1 MTSDF
6 RPFSLQLAHECGQ
19 AGLTA
24 EVLGH
29 DRVHV
34 SAPGADR
41 RFAETVRCALDQDG
55 RLTWHWSWGEPI
67 CGGSEIGEAV
77 RRIARVVAPEVQ
89 GEKHSAV
96 AEIIRGRIESGELP
110 PERRIPSQSEMADEL
125 GVPERTVAHA
135 VAELRDR
142 GYLWTVP
149 HKGSYVRPERDWR
162 SSEAADARGGQP
174 DLDLGAAQGRAVD
187 ADVAAGGLGHAA
199 GDVQAQA
206 G

>member
-6 RPFSLQLAHECGQ
+6 RPFSLQLARECGK

-24 EVLGH
+24 KVVGH

-41 RFAETVRCALDQDG
+41 RLAETVRCALDQDD

-67 CGGSEIGEAV
+67 CGGSEFAEAV
-77 RRIARVVAPEVQ
+77 RRIAHVVAPEKP
-89 GEKHSAV
+89 KHFDV
-96 AEIIRGRIESGELP
+96 AGIIRGRIESGEFP

-142 GYLWTVP
+142 GYLWTLP

-162 SSEAADARGGQP
+162 SSDAAEAGGGEP
-174 DLDLGAAQGRAVD
+174 DLDLGAAEGRAVD